1 MLKKNVGSVE
11 RAIRVIVGLVVLS
24 LTFWGPHSLW
34 GLLGIIPLAT
44 GFIGW
49 CPPYAL
55 LGISTCKMKSAEK
68 QSTH

>member
-11 RAIRVIVGLVVLS
+11 RAIRVIVALVVLS